1 VLIRIDRAG
10 VAARLGATPI
20 EVTPE
25 GFKKY
30 RGVAAFGDTVYEYP
44 EKGRNEY
51 VPAAEAL
58 APDIIATLVGKP
70 FTIHHP
76 EDLLTAD
83 APDDVK
89 EHVEGTVS
97 AVRANLEKSPPELE
111 VEVVVWTRPAQEEIE
126 SGAVVELSP
135 GYFCE
140 EDDAPANA
148 VGPGGKPYTKIQRG
162 RKYNHLSG
170 VMRARGVTPDG
181 RRARLDGDGWKP
193 VDLHL
198 PSHATYTT
206 GPLAGRGV
214 DQFCIVTGAAV
225 HVDAAPPDPT
235 DHVPLADWPGP
246 FIAAAA
252 YPHAD
257 ALENDM
263 YPNLADADP
272 SLPPPSD
279 AMPLAAAPDMD
290 PAQAL
295 AAFSPEAAEILKSL
309 PPADLAALMQMAVGR
324 EAEAAEHAVEAE
336 AAAAGIPMVEP
347 DAAPAKVEIEV
358 EPASEGEE
366 ETEGAEGGS
375 PLPAEGEADATAP
388 MPPGG
393 AGPAS
398 PATMGDLAAAID
410 ALGNKMIDMFKAVM
424 GEASKAAP
432 KTDAASSPAL
442 KSKPAAAA
450 RTENADAARLD
461 AERTAGEAA
470 LVAAVKKAGHR
481 VDSYPEAAAKA
492 VAIVKDHAT
501 PGVHALAEK
510 AAASTLKA
518 DRDLLLALFDD
529 AETRRRDALVGEQFN
544 SLRLVLDA
552 EDDYRKR
559 TDAVGASPT
568 ANADAPLPAFLPI
581 PGAAR
586 AGK

>member
-51 VPAAEAL
+51 VPASEAL

-97 AVRANLEKSPPELE
+97 AARANLEKSPPELE

-148 VGPGGKPYTKIQRG
+148 VGPGGKPYATIQR
-162 RKYNHLSG
+162 RRQYNHLSG

-181 RRARLDGDGWKP
+181 RRARLDG
-193 VDLHL
+193 
-198 PSHATYTT
+198 ATDAA
-206 GPLAGRGV
+206 PAPPR
-214 DQFCIVTGAAV
+214 IVTGAAV
-225 HVDAAPPDPT
+225 HVDAIPPDPT
-235 DHVPLADWPGP
+235 DHVPLADWSGP

-257 ALENDM
+257 ALENAM
-263 YPNLADADP
+263 EPNLADAA
-272 SLPPPSD
+272 PPIPPAD

-309 PPADLAALMQMAVGR
+309 PPADLAVLMQMAVGR
-324 EAEAAEHAVEAE
+324 EAEAAEQSVMAE
-336 AAAAGIPMVEP
+336 AAAAGLPVAEP

-375 PLPAEGEADATAP
+375 PLPADGEAGATAP

-393 AGPAS
+393 AAFVTKDELSG
-398 PATMGDLAAAID
+398 
-410 ALGNKMIDMFKAVM
+410 ALDTFGTKMIDMFKAVM
-424 GEASKAAP
+424 AEAGKVAP
-432 KTDAASSPAL
+432 KTDGLIPQIPQAPA
-442 KSKPAAAA
+442 KPKP
-450 RTENADAARLD
+450 NADAARLD
-461 AERTAGEAA
+461 SERVAGEAA
-470 LVAAVKKAGHR
+470 FVATVKKAGHR

-492 VAIVKDHAT
+492 VAVVKGHAT

-544 SLRLVLDA
+544 SLRLVIDA
-552 EDDYRKR
+552 EDDYRQR
-559 TDAVGASPT
+559 TDAAGTSPT
-568 ANADAPLPAFLPI
+568 TNVDAPLPSYLPI

>member
-140 EDDAPANA
+140 EDDAPTNA

-181 RRARLDGDGWKP
+181 RRARLDGAADVAASP
-193 VDLHL
+193 
-198 PSHATYTT
+198 P
-206 GPLAGRGV
+206 R
-214 DQFCIVTGAAV
+214 IVTGTAV
-225 HVDAAPPDPT
+225 HVDAASPDPT

-257 ALENDM
+257 AFPESTM
-263 YPNLADADP
+263 EPELADADP
-272 SLPPPSD
+272 SFPPPSD

-309 PPADLAALMQMAVGR
+309 PPADLAVLMQMAVGR
-324 EAEAAEHAVEAE
+324 EAEAAEQSVMAE
-336 AAAAGIPMVEP
+336 AAAAGLPVAEP
-347 DAAPAKVEIEV
+347 DAAPPGNA
-358 EPASEGEE
+358 EPASEGEK

-393 AGPAS
+393 AAFVTKDELSG
-398 PATMGDLAAAID
+398 
-410 ALGNKMIDMFKAVM
+410 ALDTFGTKMIDMFKAVM
-424 GEASKAAP
+424 AEAGKVAP
-432 KTDAASSPAL
+432 KTDGLIPQIA
-442 KSKPAAAA
+442 KP
-450 RTENADAARLD
+450 NADAARLD
-461 AERTAGEAA
+461 AERVAGEAA

-492 VAIVKDHAT
+492 VAVVKDHAT
-501 PGVHALAEK
+501 PGVHALAER
-510 AAASTLKA
+510 AAASALKT

-544 SLRLVLDA
+544 ALRLVIDA

-559 TDAVGASPT
+559 TDAAGASPSAT
-568 ANADAPLPAFLPI
+568 ADAPLPSYLPI